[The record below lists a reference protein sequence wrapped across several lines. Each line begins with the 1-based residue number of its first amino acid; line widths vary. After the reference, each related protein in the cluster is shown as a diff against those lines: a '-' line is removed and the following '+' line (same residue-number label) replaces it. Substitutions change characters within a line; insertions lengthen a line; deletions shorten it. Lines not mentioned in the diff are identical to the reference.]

1 MVTRLERRVCPHAV
15 SGKMFWLCAITYIIA
30 LFGRM
35 SYSAVMVAL
44 IANGSMDE
52 AQAGLIGTAL
62 FVVYGVS
69 QIFSGLIG
77 DRISPKKM
85 IFVGLIGSGILNLIM
100 GLTGQYA
107 VMLVVWALNGLF
119 QSTMWSPIARIFAEQ
134 MPPDERKKCCNNIA
148 VTYPLATILAY
159 VLATVLLTAWNWRG
173 VFLLAGGMIIIT
185 GINWMIRMSWFEKQI
200 ETSDEIEVIELQPK
214 QTQKKENILRLL
226 LLSGIVLATIP
237 AMTHGMLRDGIQTW
251 LPTLMTQNFHFGTS
265 ASVALDII
273 IPVWCVLYQGAA
285 EKMDGKRTQ
294 SVCGIFCRDD
304 YRVDC
309 AGFGLQCQRRA
320 VADSADCSKYL
331 YDRRKYHV
339 NQFNSGAFWRSRTRF
354 ICDGH
359 FELFGICR
367 FGDFQFWCRRS
378 RTKFW
383 LGVSHCG
390 LGRLFSACV
399 AGIAGR
405 MQALGRV

>member
-1 MVTRLERRVCPHAV
+1 MVL
-15 SGKMFWLCAITYIIA
+15 
-30 LFGRM
+30 
-35 SYSAVMVAL
+35 L

-173 VFLLAGGMIIIT
+173 VFC
-185 GINWMIRMSWFEKQI
+185 WR
-200 ETSDEIEVIELQPK
+200 
-214 QTQKKENILRLL
+214 
-226 LLSGIVLATIP
+226 
-237 AMTHGMLRDGIQTW
+237 
-251 LPTLMTQNFHFGTS
+251 
-265 ASVALDII
+265 
-273 IPVWCVLYQGAA
+273 AA
-285 EKMDGKRTQ
+285 
-294 SVCGIFCRDD
+294 
-304 YRVDC
+304 
-309 AGFGLQCQRRA
+309 
-320 VADSADCSKYL
+320 
-331 YDRRKYHV
+331 
-339 NQFNSGAFWRSRTRF
+339 
-354 ICDGH
+354 
-359 FELFGICR
+359 
-367 FGDFQFWCRRS
+367 
-378 RTKFW
+378 
-383 LGVSHCG
+383 
-390 LGRLFSACV
+390 
-399 AGIAGR
+399 
-405 MQALGRV
+405 

>member
-62 FVVYGVS
+62 FIVYGVS

-214 QTQKKENILRLL
+214 QTQKKENMLRLL
-226 LLSGIVLATIP
+226 LLSGIVLA
-237 AMTHGMLRDGIQTW
+237 AL
-251 LPTLMTQNFHFGTS
+251 LMSIVPLVELMPGLLTDADSLEIRTFLER
-265 ASVALDII
+265 ALDIVIGIEFIKMLAKHSPGSVLEVLLYAIARHMIVGHEDAVQNLVSVGAIALIFI
-273 IPVWCVLYQGAA
+273 I
-285 EKMDGKRTQ
+285 
-294 SVCGIFCRDD
+294 
-304 YRVDC
+304 
-309 AGFGLQCQRRA
+309 
-320 VADSADCSKYL
+320 
-331 YDRRKYHV
+331 RKYFFV
-339 NQFNSGAFWRSRTRF
+339 PS
-354 ICDGH
+354 
-359 FELFGICR
+359 FGYKMPGGKIAPDMEQKDAETPEAKA
-367 FGDFQFWCRRS
+367 GDM
-378 RTKFW
+378 
-383 LGVSHCG
+383 
-390 LGRLFSACV
+390 AE
-399 AGIAGR
+399 
-405 MQALGRV
+405 